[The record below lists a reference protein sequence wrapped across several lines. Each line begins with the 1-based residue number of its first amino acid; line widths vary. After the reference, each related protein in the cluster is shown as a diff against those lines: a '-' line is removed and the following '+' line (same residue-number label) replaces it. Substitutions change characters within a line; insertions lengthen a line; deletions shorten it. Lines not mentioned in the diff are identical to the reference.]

1 MGTFFQK
8 SGNVAMAELLIENGS
23 DVDFRDSNGVTLLQR
38 AVQSGNDFFSRVK
51 EWNTCYKNISIL
63 CV

>member
-38 AVQSGNDFFSRVK
+38 AVQSGND
-51 EWNTCYKNISIL
+51 
-63 CV
+63 